1 MSEIQRLKKDE
12 TLFEEGE
19 EAENIFILRSGILDV
34 FKGVEKVEELK
45 PIKMVG
51 EISFIDKLPRQFT
64 VRAQSACTLV
74 VINRDIYDEV
84 FSEMPEWYMAMYDSI
99 LNRLK
104 EMGMNDFI

>member
-1 MSEIQRLKKDE
+1 MSEILRLKKDE

-19 EAENIFILRSGILDV
+19 EAENIYILRSGILEV
-34 FKGVEKVEELK
+34 YKGIEIVEELK

-51 EISFIDKLPRQFT
+51 EMSFIDKLPRQFT

-74 VINRDIYDEV
+74 VINREIYDEV

-99 LNRLK
+99 LKRLK
-104 EMGMNDFI
+104 EMGVGEII